1 MIDAAERIVAE
12 RGLAAMSLREVQSA
26 AGQSNKSAAQ
36 YHFGSREGL
45 LSAVVE
51 ARMGPID
58 QNRRALLDRL
68 DPAEAAN
75 PRPLVEA
82 LIRPLAAATLERP
95 GSCYARF
102 LAQAMFDPAL
112 TVIVREH
119 LRAESFRDVYRRL
132 AQGTSLPEPVAA
144 LRTWHVVALSVTT
157 LASREGLGGADPRT
171 APDPAVVVTDL
182 IDSCVAII
190 DAPTSLTEATAP
202 QKPLPHD
209 LFTDSTAGDPR

>member
-36 YHFGSREGL
+36 YHFGSRDGL
-45 LSAVVE
+45 ISAVVE

-58 QNRRALLDRL
+58 RARRALLDRL
-68 DPAEAAN
+68 DPAAAAD
-75 PRPLVEA
+75 PRQLIEA
-82 LIRPLAAATLERP
+82 LIRPLAAATLHHH

-102 LAQAMFDPAL
+102 LAQAMFDPTL

-132 AQGTSLPEPVAA
+132 TRGTGLPEAVAA
-144 LRTWHVVALSVTT
+144 LRTWHVVALSVTS
-157 LASREGLGGADPRT
+157 LATWEGLAAADALPFPDT
-171 APDPAVVVTDL
+171 ALVVTDL
-182 IDSCVAII
+182 VDSCVALLTT
-190 DAPTSLTEATAP
+190 PTSLTDATLADR
-202 QKPLPHD
+202 PLPYGF
-209 LFTDSTAGDPR
+209 LTDPTAGDAR